1 MGGALRVSQVQLL
14 QPFISIVAGF
24 LILGEGFEA
33 LTLGFAFAVVFTVF
47 LGRRFTLPPAA
58 PAPVAPA
65 AVAPNPP

>member
-1 MGGALRVSQVQLL
+1 QLL

-47 LGRRFTLPPAA
+47 LGRRFTLPPSA
-58 PAPVAPA
+58 PTPPA
-65 AVAPNPP
+65 SASPAAPNPP